1 MQKQAPQ
8 MKDRTKLE
16 SQASIMLGPQVIMDR
31 PANIL
36 SIWHTE
42 EGVGK
47 SGEVTSVDM
56 SGNSF
61 IGLDFSYILDFYLRS
76 YNADDLPANAQLAWG
91 RKYHGI

>member
-42 EGVGK
+42 EGVEK
-47 SGEVTSVDM
+47 SGEVTSIDM
-56 SGNSF
+56 SG
-61 IGLDFSYILDFYLRS
+61 IVLLV
-76 YNADDLPANAQLAWG
+76 
-91 RKYHGI
+91 